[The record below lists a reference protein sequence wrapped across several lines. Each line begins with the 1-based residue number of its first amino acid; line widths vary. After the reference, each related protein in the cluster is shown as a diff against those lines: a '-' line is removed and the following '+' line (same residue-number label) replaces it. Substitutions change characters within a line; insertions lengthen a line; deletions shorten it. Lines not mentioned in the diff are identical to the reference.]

1 MSIHTAWNGFSND
14 LKAATCIRE
23 QGLED
28 VPIISYDLRWPS
40 SISGYL
46 QRPFYCIGDWLE
58 GIFFWAKPMQEAKA
72 GDFDG
77 AVRRLLH
84 EGNSRVV
91 VVQPCPWADR
101 NFAGLE
107 ICELGRFDTAIFGE
121 SYFIYLLKKQ
131 EGSKHAK
138 K

>member
-1 MSIHTAWNGFSND
+1 
-14 LKAATCIRE
+14 
-23 QGLED
+23 
-28 VPIISYDLRWPS
+28 
-40 SISGYL
+40 
-46 QRPFYCIGDWLE
+46 
-58 GIFFWAKPMQEAKA
+58 
-72 GDFDG
+72 
-77 AVRRLLH
+77 
-84 EGNSRVV
+84 
-91 VVQPCPWADR
+91 VQPCPWADR